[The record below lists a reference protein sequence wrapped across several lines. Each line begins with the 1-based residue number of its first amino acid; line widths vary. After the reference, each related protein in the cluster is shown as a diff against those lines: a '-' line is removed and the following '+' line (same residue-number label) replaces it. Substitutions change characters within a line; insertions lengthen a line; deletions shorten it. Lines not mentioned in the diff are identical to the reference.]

1 MMDISKLA
9 CIAVYAGLLGAAP
22 VQAAEPAQAKAD
34 VVAFNASVRVEVD
47 AAGKPVKV
55 EAPADLPESIRAYIE
70 KRVASWQ
77 YQPAKVNGTPV
88 SAVTF
93 VQVGACAVP
102 TEAGGAF
109 KLGLD
114 FKGNG
119 PRIVAAADR
128 LPPPS
133 YPIEAQ
139 VKGYSGTFRVGYSIE
154 PDGKPRLDSIE
165 TLDGGNKLAKVF
177 HPALKK
183 WVENLRYEPEQVDG
197 RSVST
202 QMSYPVEFVLDTGH
216 RHETVSEWRKRYL
229 ADLQARAIASKECVA
244 AGGGDAL
251 RPIAQNSPIKVI
263 PAPAG

>member
-109 KLGLD
+109 KLWLD

-183 WVENLRYEPEQVDG
+183 WVENLRYEP
-197 RSVST
+197 
-202 QMSYPVEFVLDTGH
+202 
-216 RHETVSEWRKRYL
+216 VSEWRKRYL
-229 ADLQARAIASKECVA
+229 ADLQARAIASKECAA